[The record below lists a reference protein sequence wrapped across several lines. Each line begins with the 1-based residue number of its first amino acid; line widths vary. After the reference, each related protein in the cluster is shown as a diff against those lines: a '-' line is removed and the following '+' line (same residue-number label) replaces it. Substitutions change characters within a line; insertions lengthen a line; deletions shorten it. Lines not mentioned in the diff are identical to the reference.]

1 MEIILF
7 ILIYVGFG
15 YALYKVAKSK
25 NREPVIWILVGLIL
39 SPIIVLIVFSIDS
52 LTSKSL
58 NQNRNIV
65 ILFIK

>member
-39 SPIIVLIVFSIDS
+39 SPIIIFIVLALMPTVPGKK
-52 LTSKSL
+52 T
-58 NQNRNIV
+58 RN
-65 ILFIK
+65 KKRKR